1 MIPKVLKWVW
11 KYFLCYLCVSKDVL
25 FVSYG
30 RKPLNLYGDSGDCIS
45 LQWKVF
51 FSFLFSF
58 FLFCFFLAAE
68 HFCPL
73 STVLKQP
80 EPEESI
86 TASYGRFI
94 SDVKP
99 EHLSSVV
106 LQRSK
111 RMILDSIGVGLI
123 GSTTDVFELA
133 LQHCQVR
140 LRREANVPRSFY
152 FMEAMK
158 AVL

>member
-1 MIPKVLKWVW
+1 MWQKTFIPVW
-11 KYFLCYLCVSKDVL
+11 RVRRLYKSAVEGIFFLSL
-25 FVSYG
+25 F
-30 RKPLNLYGDSGDCIS
+30 
-45 LQWKVF
+45 F
-51 FSFLFSF
+51 F
-58 FLFCFFLAAE
+58 FLFVLFLAAE
-68 HFCPL
+68 HLCCL
-73 STVLKQP
+73 SAVLTHPDP
-80 EPEESI
+80 EDSI

-94 SDVKP
+94 SHVKP

-140 LRREANVPRSFY
+140 LRKEAKVFSLHERLKQLCVTVI
-152 FMEAMK
+152 A
-158 AVL
+158 

>member
-1 MIPKVLKWVW
+1 MYFTCKFKVVHDSKSAEMGMEIL
-11 KYFLCYLCVSKDVL
+11 YGLCVSKYVL
-25 FVSYG
+25 LFSCG
-30 RKPLNLYGDSGDCIS
+30 RKPLNLYGASEDCTS
-45 LQWKVF
+45 LQLKVFSSLSF
-51 FSFLFSF
+51 FSF
-58 FLFCFFLAAE
+58 FFLAAE
-68 HFCPL
+68 HFFSL
-73 STVLKQP
+73 SAVLQHPDP
-80 EPEESI
+80 EDSV
-86 TASYGRFI
+86 TTSYGRFI

-140 LRREANVPRSFY
+140 LRRVTYFPQGFY
-152 FMEAMK
+152 WT
-158 AVL
+158 

>member
-1 MIPKVLKWVW
+1 MWQKTFKPVW
-11 KYFLCYLCVSKDVL
+11 GIRRLHKPAVQGHL
-25 FVSYG
+25 F
-30 RKPLNLYGDSGDCIS
+30 PLF
-45 LQWKVF
+45 F
-51 FSFLFSF
+51 FSAFF
-58 FLFCFFLAAE
+58 FLFLAAE
-68 HFCPL
+68 YFLCSL
-73 STVLKQP
+73 SAVLSHP
-80 EPEESI
+80 EPEDTV

-106 LQRSK
+106 IQRSK

-140 LRREANVPRSFY
+140 LPKVFY
-152 FMEAMK
+152 FT
-158 AVL
+158 

>member
-1 MIPKVLKWVW
+1 MW
-11 KYFLCYLCVSKDVL
+11 KYFLYYLCISKDVL
-25 FVSYG
+25 FVSCG
-30 RKPLNLYGDSGDCIS
+30 RKPLHLYGESEDCIS
-45 LQWKVF
+45 LQLKVY
-51 FSFLFSF
+51 SF
-58 FLFCFFLAAE
+58 FRCFFVFVCLFVLFLAAE
-68 HFCPL
+68 HLCCL
-73 STVLKQP
+73 SAVLKHPDP
-80 EPEESI
+80 EDSI

-94 SDVKP
+94 SHVKP

-140 LRREANVPRSFY
+140 LRKETKVFSLHER
-152 FMEAMK
+152 
-158 AVL
+158 

>member
-1 MIPKVLKWVW
+1 M
-11 KYFLCYLCVSKDVL
+11 
-25 FVSYG
+25 YG
-30 RKPLNLYGDSGDCIS
+30 ESEDCIS
-45 LQWKVF
+45 LQLKV
-51 FSFLFSF
+51 FSFLYF
-58 FLFCFFLAAE
+58 FLFFSSLLTSFGLFLAAE
-68 HFCPL
+68 HLCSL
-73 STVLKQP
+73 SAVLKDPDP
-80 EPEESI
+80 EDSV

-94 SDVKP
+94 SGVKP

-140 LRREANVPRSFY
+140 LRRD
-152 FMEAMK
+152 K
-158 AVL
+158 L